1 MAIYHCNISNVSRA
15 KGSSCCAT
23 LSYAIGEKVKDERL
37 DKTFS
42 FGREERVV
50 MTGTILPEHAPKE
63 FQNPKVLFN
72 SIEKYETSDNART
85 GKKIKLAFPR
95 EFTPEQQKEVIE
107 NFIKN
112 NITSK
117 GYACTYAIHT
127 DKENNNPHPHILIAN
142 RQINEKGEWEK
153 VKTKSE
159 FVKDKDGNKIPII
172 DEKTGEQK
180 VRIREGKG
188 AEKLWKRHNVSTNP
202 LDRKEVLQEIRE
214 NWAKECNKY
223 LAPEQQ
229 IDHRS
234 YQERGIE
241 QIPTIHEG
249 YAARAMEQRG
259 EVSER
264 CQYNREVRAINQ
276 EIIEN
281 RAFIEVLKETDSR
294 LQDLKSLETG
304 NEKYGRYNFAYDT
317 VTRTLEQERNIP
329 ILSCQDDSVFV
340 ASKDTPTKALDLL
353 KESKE
358 RWNSFIGECR
368 EQLKIAQKSI
378 LSKSEDKSTLEPKEP
393 QKSLTERFKGWFENR
408 SREREERKALEMEQ
422 KRKQAEELARKQAE
436 KKAVIEKM
444 NEPVAKYDYPREL
457 EKLEYVAKVW
467 KDNRETDG
475 DWELREQAFKKLG
488 EITDLKTKEY
498 DPKLDWWSERSS
510 RDVPPS
516 EIEEAISKTRNRL
529 KSDIAYV
536 KERAEHMENY
546 RKEVAPI
553 REKIRQPQERTE
565 RETKHKSKGGHER

>member
-107 NFIKN
+107 NFIRN

-117 GYACTYAIHT
+117 GYACTYAIHI

-223 LAPEQQ
+223 LAPENQ

-276 EIIEN
+276 EIAEN

-294 LQDLKSLETG
+294 LQDLKILETG
-304 NEKYGRYNFAYDT
+304 KEQYSSYEFAYDT
-317 VTRTLEQERNIP
+317 VARTLEREHNIP
-329 ILSCQDDSVFV
+329 VLSCQDNSVFV
-340 ASKDTPTKALDLL
+340 ATKDTPMKALDLL

-358 RWNSFIGECR
+358 RWSNFIRECR
-368 EQLKIAQKSI
+368 ETVRNAPESI
-378 LSKSEDKSTLEPKEP
+378 LSKSESKSTIEPKKP
-393 QKSLTERFKGWFENR
+393 HKSLTERFKGWFEDR
-408 SREREERKALEMEQ
+408 AREREERKAFELEQ
-422 KRKQAEELARKQAE
+422 KQKRAEELARKQAE
-436 KKAVIEKM
+436 RKAVIEKM
-444 NEPVAKYDYPREL
+444 NEPVTKYDYPREL
-457 EKLEYVAKVW
+457 EKLEYVAKIW
-467 KDNRETDG
+467 NDNRGADG

-488 EITDLKTKEY
+488 DITSLKTKEY
-498 DPKLDWWSERSS
+498 DRQLDFWTERSS
-510 RDVPPS
+510 RDVPQS
-516 EIEEAISKTRNRL
+516 EIEGAISQTRNRL
-529 KSDIAYV
+529 KSDMTYA
-536 KERAEHMENY
+536 KESAQRMEDY

-553 REKIRQPQERTE
+553 QEKIRQAQERTE
-565 RETKHKSKGGHER
+565 KETKHKDRGSREH